1 MGVWVK
7 KRCEKLRIRSFGAGI
22 FPFKCPCPETFRD
35 ISVAYFD
42 TNEIFVVHGV
52 AGWVGMLLTAAF
64 AR

>member
-1 MGVWVK
+1 VPYWSAPIFGIAGSFFVSV
-7 KRCEKLRIRSFGAGI
+7 CE
-22 FPFKCPCPETFRD
+22 D
-35 ISVAYFD
+35 ISAAYFD

>member
-1 MGVWVK
+1 MPYWSAPIFGIAGSFFVSV
-7 KRCEKLRIRSFGAGI
+7 CE
-22 FPFKCPCPETFRD
+22 D
-35 ISVAYFD
+35 ISAAYFD